1 MSRPICLRLALC
13 GFWLLPVSA
22 VAALTVIYDSG
33 DTRSIAPFL
42 AVFDADTTKQMR
54 QSSVAPAAGPP
65 GGVANPTLQLP
76 IRTPEVTPGPV
87 RPRPLPLPEGVALP
101 RPFFL
106 VGADP
111 LSREWLARH
120 QARLAAI
127 QAVGMLV
134 EAETEED
141 MAAVTAIANGIPI
154 LPASASDIV
163 PALKISHVPVLISER
178 GIEQ

>member
-1 MSRPICLRLALC
+1 MSRLICLRLALG

-22 VAALTVIYDSG
+22 LAELTVIYDSG

-42 AVFDADTTKQMR
+42 AVFDADTSKLMK
-54 QSSVAPAAGPP
+54 QSSVVPAAGSP
-65 GGVANPTLQLP
+65 GGVANPTLQQP
-76 IRTPEVTPGPV
+76 IRTPELKPGPV
-87 RPRPLPLPEGVALP
+87 LTRPLPLPDGVALP

-120 QARLAAI
+120 QAGLAAI
-127 QAVGMLV
+127 QAIGMLV

-141 MAAVTAIANGIPI
+141 VAAVTAIANGLPI

-163 PALKISHVPVLISER
+163 PALKISHIPVLISER

>member
-76 IRTPEVTPGPV
+76 IRTPELTPGPV

-111 LSREWLARH
+111 MSRDWLARH

-141 MAAVTAIANGIPI
+141 VAAVTAIANGLPI

-163 PALKISHVPVLISER
+163 PALKISHIPVLISER